1 MSLPWTLPGVRHA
14 LHKSAWEKESS
25 TSVEPARTFG
35 VSLSAFQANVI
46 FYGPECKARSRAVP
60 QRQEGTERPW
70 RGEEENGDTFPQ
82 TVPHLEP
89 LPLDGSLTTSTSLVR
104 PCQPPGAVTLSPH
117 PDLSLNT
124 TALSNSPLES
134 TVFVFNRLLHQN
146 VDREGGN
153 PRLPVPCTQS
163 YKSLLAART
172 NQCVSLFPLIN
183 SST

>member
-1 MSLPWTLPGVRHA
+1 MIPSARPEAGQCRRGRKGQSDPGKVRRGTGTRSL
-14 LHKSAWEKESS
+14 K
-25 TSVEPARTFG
+25 
-35 VSLSAFQANVI
+35 
-46 FYGPECKARSRAVP
+46 
-60 QRQEGTERPW
+60 
-70 RGEEENGDTFPQ
+70 

-134 TVFVFNRLLHQN
+134 TVFFFNRLLHQN

-153 PRLPVPCTQS
+153 PRLPMPCTQS
-163 YKSLLAART
+163 YKSLLAAHA
-172 NQCVSLFPLIN
+172 NQCVSLFSLIN